1 MAAKSTAEWCKKYR
15 RKHKEVYREKDALR
29 KETIAKK
36 WTLIQLLTKKGYE
49 FSERENKNISSESK
63 KV

>member
-1 MAAKSTAEWCKKYR
+1 MVLKSSAEWCKKYR
-15 RKHKEVYREKDALR
+15 QKHKEVYREKDALR

-49 FSERENKNISSESK
+49 FSERKNKNISSESK